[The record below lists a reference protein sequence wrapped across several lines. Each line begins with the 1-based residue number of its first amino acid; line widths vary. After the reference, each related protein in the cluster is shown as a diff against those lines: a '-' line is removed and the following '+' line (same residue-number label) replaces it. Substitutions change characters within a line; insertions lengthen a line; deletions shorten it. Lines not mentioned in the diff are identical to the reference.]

1 MNSICRSLLVTLVV
15 FTTFQL
21 SAQEPDIKTI
31 AKRFAEL
38 WHYNPQEKVYVHTDK
53 PYYNAGETMWF
64 NAYVLN
70 AATHKPDSKSRF
82 VVLELVDETDSIVT
96 RIKIRKDSTA
106 FPGYLKINPEIRPGN
121 YTLRAY
127 THWMKNTDDFLFNKK
142 IEIGNNIDTRINC
155 IDEFVKL
162 PDGRWQLKLQFKD
175 TYGKP
180 IVEKEFSF
188 FQSWI
193 TGSKKRVVASTQKDG
208 RIVLNLAADPQNVD
222 KKHIEIRLREPGIKF
237 THRLV
242 VPAENQDFAVHFF
255 PESGT
260 FLDDEVQNVAFKA
273 VGADG
278 LSVDVEG
285 KLFNQNDEELLD
297 FNSSHKGMGKFF
309 LKTNP
314 GESYYAIVKTGDK
327 TSKKLSLPA
336 TMAKGVSLQLAH
348 NRNRIYYKLLNKSP
362 LPADSLNLLVHVR
375 GVVYLL
381 LPLTEQEGFIPENLF
396 PAGIV
401 TFTVMDRSLNTWC
414 ERLFFSRN
422 FQMPTVEATVPKTKY
437 GKREAVEMTF
447 RITDQKLLPFKGNL
461 SLSVTDSDL
470 ITPDTLGT
478 NILNSLLLTSDLKG
492 YIEDPGLYFA
502 DNSARTREITDLLM
516 MTQGWRRFNT
526 ANLLKAKYPV
536 NKFYL
541 EMGQTV
547 SGKVLNAFNKPVAD
561 RDVIMYSTYKNRIS
575 GAKTDSAGYFVIDG
589 IEYPD
594 STEMVLK
601 ARSKSKIV
609 DVVLIADKD
618 TFPAI
623 KIPMPVIRKKTAF
636 PEDYFLV
643 SKEKYYTDGGMM
655 VVNLDELTV
664 SAQAKP
670 VNPQDALYA
679 STADNMLGPEKIEE
693 WAGLPVLDIIG
704 MVPGVQY
711 DGQNVSI
718 RGAGGN
724 PLFVI
729 DGVETD
735 RIDDV
740 MYLNPSD
747 IESIYVFKGVSAT
760 IFGSRGGNGA
770 IAISLKKGARYDNL
784 PASSMARIKPL
795 GFQKPDTFYMP
806 AYEVDSVRMLPK
818 ADLRTTIYWNP
829 QLIPDI
835 NGVVKVSFFTADRR
849 STYRAEL
856 EGIGKNGEIVRF
868 STAIK
873 RED

>member
-1 MNSICRSLLVTLVV
+1 MNSLCRSLLVTLVV

-21 SAQEPDIKTI
+21 SAHEPDIKTI

-38 WHYNPQEKVYVHTDK
+38 WHYNPQDKVYVHTDK
-53 PYYNAGETMWF
+53 PYYNAGETMWL

-70 AATHKPDSKSRF
+70 AATHRPDSKSRF
-82 VVLELVDETDSIVT
+82 VIVELIDQTDSVVT

-127 THWMKNTDDFLFNKK
+127 THWMKNTDDFLFSRK

-155 IDEFVKL
+155 TEEFVKL

-175 TYGKP
+175 TYGNA
-180 IVEKEFSF
+180 IANKEFSF

-193 TGSKKRVVASTQKDG
+193 SGNKKRVSASTQKDG
-208 RIVLNLAADPQNVD
+208 KIVLNLAPDPQSAD

-237 THRLV
+237 TQKLV
-242 VPAENQDFAVHFF
+242 VPADQQDVAIQFF

-273 VGADG
+273 IGADG
-278 LSVDVEG
+278 LAVDVEG
-285 KLFNQNDEELLD
+285 KLLNQSNEELMD

-314 GESYYAIVKTGDK
+314 GESYYAMIKTGENATK
-327 TSKKLSLPA
+327 RINLPA
-336 TMAKGVSLQLAH
+336 TTSQGISLQLAH
-348 NRNRIYYKLLNKSP
+348 NRNRVFYKLINKSV
-362 LPADSLNLLVHVR
+362 LPADSLQLLVHVR

-396 PAGIV
+396 PAGVV
-401 TFTVMDRSLNTWC
+401 TFTVMDKSLNTWC
-414 ERLFFSRN
+414 ERLLFSRN
-422 FQMPTVEATVPKTKY
+422 FQLPTVEASMPKAKY
-437 GKREAVEMTF
+437 GKREAVEMSF
-447 RITDQKLLPFKGNL
+447 RITDHKQLPFRGNL
-461 SLSVTDSDL
+461 SLSVTDSEL
-470 ITPDTLGT
+470 ILPDTVGA

-492 YIEDPGLYFA
+492 YIEEPGAYFA

-526 ANLLKAKYPV
+526 ADLLKAKYPV

-547 SGKVLNAFNKPVAD
+547 SGKVLNAFNKPIAD

-575 GAKTDSAGYFVIDG
+575 GAKTDSTGYFVIDG

-623 KIPMPVIRKKTAF
+623 KTPMPVIRKKSAL
-636 PEDYFLV
+636 PEDYYLV
-643 SKEKYYTDGGMM
+643 SKEKYYNDGGMM

-679 STADNMLGPEKIEE
+679 STADNMIGSEKLEE
-693 WAGLPVLDIIG
+693 WAGLPILDIIS
-704 MVPGVQY
+704 MIPGVQY
-711 DGQNVSI
+711 DGQAVSI
-718 RGAGGN
+718 RGAGSN

-729 DGVETD
+729 DGIETE

-740 MYLNPSD
+740 MYLNTSD
-747 IESIYVFKGVSAT
+747 VEGIYVFKGVSTT
-760 IFGSRGGNGA
+760 IFGSKGGNGV

-784 PASSMARIKPL
+784 PASSMARVKPL
-795 GFQKPDTFYMP
+795 GFQKPDSFYMP

-829 QLIPDI
+829 QLIPDN

-868 STAIK
+868 STAFK